1 MIVMGVLFAVALCA
15 IVFGYHMREKRMI
28 KRLWKM
34 LDEAAKGTFENQTLD
49 ETMLSAL
56 ENRMK
61 HFVEDCDAG
70 KQNMADQKQK
80 IQTLISDISHQTV
93 TPISNI
99 LLYAQLLAE
108 KEELAP
114 YQAEMTAI
122 SEQAEKLDFLISSM
136 VKASRMETGIIT
148 VHPKENPL
156 QDVFDEVEI
165 QLRQRAFEKKIELTF
180 EATKEK
186 AFFDKK
192 WLIEAVCNV
201 VDNAVKYTKCGGRV
215 TVRITAYTVFLRI
228 DVEDNGIGIAEE
240 EHSKIFLRFYRSPQV
255 SEEKGVG
262 IGLYL
267 TREIVSLQGGYMK
280 VISEPGQGST
290 FSVFL
295 PREKYQKC
303 DISETGSKH

>member
-15 IVFGYHMREKRMI
+15 IVLGYHMREKWMI

-34 LDEAAKGTFENQTLD
+34 LDQAAEGTFDNQVLD

-108 KEELAP
+108 KEELVP
-114 YQAEMTAI
+114 YQEEVAAI

-148 VHPKENPL
+148 VHPKESSL
-156 QDVFDEVEI
+156 QDVFDEVEM
-165 QLRQRAFEKKIELTF
+165 QLRERAFEKQIELTF
-180 EATKEK
+180 ETTKEK

-215 TVRITAYTVFLRI
+215 TVRATAYTVFLRI
-228 DVEDNGIGIAEE
+228 DVEDDGIGIAEE
-240 EHSKIFLRFYRSPQV
+240 EHSKIFQRFYRSPQV

-267 TREIVSLQGGYMK
+267 TREIVSMQGGYMK
-280 VISEPGQGST
+280 VMSEPGQGST

-295 PREKYQKC
+295 LREKYQKC